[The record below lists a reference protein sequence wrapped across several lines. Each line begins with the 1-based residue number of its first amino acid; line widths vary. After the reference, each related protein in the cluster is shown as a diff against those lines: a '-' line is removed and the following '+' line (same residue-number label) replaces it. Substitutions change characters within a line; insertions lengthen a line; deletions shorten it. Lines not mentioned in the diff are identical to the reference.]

1 MIAAGLAMMVLALA
15 AAFMVALSEQ
25 GAVEDRD
32 QDLDR
37 EEHSDERAGDLA
49 GERGHRR

>member
-25 GAVEDRD
+25 QGAVEDRD

-37 EEHSDERAGDLA
+37 EIDREIEGASRPTSS
-49 GERGHRR
+49 R